1 MSWLLYLLL
10 MNEPAEAATKPASIQ
25 TDSIMTT
32 KQSTNHKSD
41 EEQPD
46 MELLLFLAEW
56 DGVEKDE
63 WVDPEVFAQD
73 SQFNQQ
79 LDNNKAQGDE
89 EDPDNH

>member
-1 MSWLLYLLL
+1 MNWLLFLLL
-10 MNEPAEAATKPASIQ
+10 MNDPSEVTDPSVNTQATSV
-25 TDSIMTT
+25 MTT
-32 KQSTNHKSD
+32 KQTTNIKSD
-41 EEQPD
+41 EIQPD

-56 DGVEKDE
+56 DGVEEDQ

-79 LDNNKAQGDE
+79 LDSNKAQGDE